1 MKEDLVWLE
10 QFQAQLV
17 AKPNLSPAQIAADLD
32 LLFTNKVLMQLS
44 FSALIKLLT
53 ESAIWQYF
61 DYDNNPYKALC
72 LQLSNEIEA
81 YNLGLKAEPA
91 YHSRSHFKEVC
102 LGITLLVA
110 QQNLPHRHEQ
120 NIAGQQNIAFIINS
134 SNPWYLSAEDAWL
147 LLFSAIGHDF
157 GHTGMMNSVPFEIE
171 KKSIE
176 KIDLWLRSLNL
187 SSDFIDDLMPK
198 VETIILAT
206 DPMYLNALL
215 KIIQSTSPPP
225 TKLNYLSMLM
235 VEADLLASSLPK
247 RGVMLTEALA
257 KEWQAHY
264 PDKAQILMAPDGRL
278 KFLQHIAFL
287 GPHAQRLALN
297 ASRIEL
303 IEKLQKSKLISS

>member
-91 YHSRSHFKEVC
+91 YHSRSHFKDVC

-110 QQNLPHRHEQ
+110 QQNLPHHHEQ
-120 NIAGQQNIAFIINS
+120 NIYAQQNSPITIDAK
-134 SNPWYLSAEDAWL
+134 NPWYLSAEDAWL

-157 GHTGMMNSVPFEIE
+157 GHTGMMNALPFEIE

-176 KIDLWLRSLNL
+176 KIYLWLQSLNL
-187 SSDFIDDLMPK
+187 SSDFIDELMSK